1 MMTERVLPSPGPSRD
16 LRTWLANLIENHAV
30 LGEGPWEA
38 ADRILESGRLV
49 DREAIDIEAVAAV
62 EHDQWAHWTAY
73 MLDNL
78 TEVNIARWRQQIECP
93 YPALTE
99 TEKDSDREWA
109 NKAVAAALGGSD
121 G

>member
-1 MMTERVLPSPGPSRD
+1 MMAERVLPSRGEVAQMLGAEYSE
-16 LRTWLANLIENHAV
+16 LTKSAAWLLMGAYAE
-30 LGEGPWEA
+30 
-38 ADRILESGRLV
+38 GRLV
-49 DREAIDIEAVAAV
+49 DREAIDYEAVAAV
-62 EHDQWAHWTAY
+62 EHDQWVHWTAY

-109 NKAVAAALGGSD
+109 NKAVDAALEPSD

>member
-1 MMTERVLPSPGPSRD
+1 MSDLPSRVKWNVPHAPEYAWDIAAEMTSLER
-16 LRTWLANLIENHAV
+16 RQVAARWLE
-30 LGEGPWEA
+30 
-38 ADRILESGRLV
+38 GRLV

-109 NKAVAAALGGSD
+109 NKAVDAALGEET
-121 G
+121 